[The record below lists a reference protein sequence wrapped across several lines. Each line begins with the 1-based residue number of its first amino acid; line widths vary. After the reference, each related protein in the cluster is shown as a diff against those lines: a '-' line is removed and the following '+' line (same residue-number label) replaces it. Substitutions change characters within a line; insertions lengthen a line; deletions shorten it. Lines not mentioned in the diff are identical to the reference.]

1 MKYNALLLLLFLTS
15 CGSKKITDTISSSQ
29 FETTEQPYFEEWS
42 GGAPGSS
49 NGVTLYFP
57 TSILE
62 GHTLAAVY
70 FRGMENNVARFIA
83 NDKTM
88 LISRFTYPSVVYNM
102 NADMKEEYGNTVPNY
117 EEIPFELKNNQ
128 AVIAFEA
135 NGKMKYVKLENITQK
150 QTIAYPSAP
159 PRGDEN

>member
-1 MKYNALLLLLFLTS
+1 MKYFTLFLLLCLTS
-15 CGSKKITDTISSSQ
+15 CGSKKVTQSMSSSQ
-29 FETTEQPYFEEWS
+29 FEKTEQPYFEEWS
-42 GGAPGSS
+42 GGAPGSG

-57 TSILE
+57 ASILE

-70 FRGMENNVARFIA
+70 FRGMENNIARFIA

-88 LISRFTYPSVVYNM
+88 LISRFTYPSTAYNM
-102 NADMKEEYGNTVPNY
+102 SADSKEEFGNRVPNY
-117 EEIPFELKNNQ
+117 DGIPFELANDK

-150 QTIAYPSAP
+150 ETVAYPSAP
-159 PRGDEN
+159 LQGQ